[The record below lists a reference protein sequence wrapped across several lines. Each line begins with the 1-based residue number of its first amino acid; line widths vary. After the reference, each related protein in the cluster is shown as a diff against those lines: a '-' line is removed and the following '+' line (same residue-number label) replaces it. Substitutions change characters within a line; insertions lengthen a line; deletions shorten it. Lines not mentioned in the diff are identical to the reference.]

1 MGSFSKDTGLFSFN
15 YGGFRI
21 VACGKAVYSHLDDNG
36 TETSEGN
43 PDMRR
48 RLPVLLVFSA
58 LGLHSL
64 PSLDPMLNAG
74 IVGLFMLYVAIVT
87 VFFILPGLSDPEDA
101 QWPRSQQMEA

>member
-1 MGSFSKDTGLFSFN
+1 
-15 YGGFRI
+15 
-21 VACGKAVYSHLDDNG
+21 
-36 TETSEGN
+36 
-43 PDMRR
+43 MRR

-74 IVGLFMLYVAIVT
+74 IVGLYMLYVAIVT
-87 VFFILPGLSDPEDA
+87 VCFILPGLSDPEDA